1 MKLKFLLVTMV
12 VLLLAGS
19 LFADSDPTF
28 TIYTN
33 YAQWLAATTGWA
45 HYPFC
50 PSGISAVPCP
60 INAVN
65 ESQNPGTSVIS
76 TAGSFGA
83 PRGVFVGPY
92 TQVWTDRVTNAF
104 AETTTWW
111 ITGKDMQAFGGYWDF
126 SPGGWG
132 QGLTL
137 TISLIPIGSQHIQDI
152 CGDVV
157 NGCVGGPTQTT
168 LVPDGSW
175 FGIVANS
182 TFSAFTISADH
193 QAGVAETFDL
203 AGLDLARTPEPGT
216 LLMLGTGVIG
226 LAGALRR
233 RMHL

>member
-1 MKLKFLLVTMV
+1 MKLKFLLIPLMV
-12 VLLLAGS
+12 LMLAGV
-19 LFADSDPTF
+19 LFADADPTF

-33 YAQWLAATTGWA
+33 YTQWLAATASWA

-50 PSGISAVPCP
+50 PSAISAVPCLS
-60 INAVN
+60 NLN
-65 ESQNPGTSVIS
+65 ENKNPGTSVIS

-92 TQVWTDRVTNAF
+92 QQVWTDRVTNAF
-104 AETTTWW
+104 AESTTWW

-168 LVPDGSW
+168 LVPDGTW
-175 FGIVANS
+175 FGIVADAP
-182 TFSAFTISADH
+182 FAAFTISADH
-193 QAGVAETFDL
+193 QPGVAETFDL

-216 LLMLGTGVIG
+216 LILLGTGALG
-226 LAGALRR
+226 LASVVRR
-233 RMHL
+233 RLHL